1 MLGLAAVYLL
11 ESMDRRV
18 RSRGDLES
26 ELNAPLLVVLDD
38 IRSNAMP
45 RLLGPGSRVLPALPH
60 PE

>member
-1 MLGLAAVYLL
+1 VYLL
-11 ESMDRRV
+11 ESVDRRV

-38 IRSNAMP
+38 FRSNAMP
-45 RLLGPGSRVLPALPH
+45 QLLGPGSRALPALPR